1 MKFFQKLLVV
11 PATAAFVLAP
21 NLNGFAKESVKS
33 DQDQKQ
39 TTQNNW
45 LISQVDDEQ
54 NKDKD
59 TLKISVT
66 GTRSPR
72 ETKNVPAS
80 VTVIDKNEIDR
91 RGITDFAVVCDG
103 TNNTGEVIDR
113 NEFVGDIYIKPARS
127 INFIQLNF
135 VAVRSG
141 VEFSE
146 IVGKAT

>member
-11 PATAAFVLAP
+11 PATAAFALAP

-33 DQDQKQ
+33 DQDQQQ

-80 VTVIDKNEIDR
+80 VTVIDKNEIDN
-91 RGITDFAVVCDG
+91 RGITDFRELFKYDAGVSIKSDG
-103 TNNTGEVIDR
+103 WRYTNSHGQHNICLLYTSDAADE
-113 NEFVGDIYIKPARS
+113 
-127 INFIQLNF
+127 
-135 VAVRSG
+135 
-141 VEFSE
+141 
-146 IVGKAT
+146 